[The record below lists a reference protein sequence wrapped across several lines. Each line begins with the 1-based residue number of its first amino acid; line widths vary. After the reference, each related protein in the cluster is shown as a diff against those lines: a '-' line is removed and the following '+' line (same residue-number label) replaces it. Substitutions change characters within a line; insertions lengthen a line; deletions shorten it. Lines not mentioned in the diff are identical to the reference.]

1 MTTCVAGLPHS
12 EICGYNAFYQ
22 LTTAYRRLTRPSS
35 PLTAKAFTVY
45 AYSLNHTTH
54 ISLIAQ
60 QFTSRYKLLKNSLF
74 QLFKFLKNS
83 MKDKVNNLVIQAIC
97 VNTHIK

>member
-1 MTTCVAGLPHS
+1 MTTYVAGFPHS

-35 PLTAKAFTVY
+35 PLTAKASTVY

-54 ISLIAQ
+54 MSINIGRTAII
-60 QFTSRYKLLKNSLF
+60 LL
-74 QLFKFLKNS
+74 Q
-83 MKDKVNNLVIQAIC
+83 NLLC
-97 VNTHIK
+97 